1 MPPGGALGEQRNG
14 QHPAAEMD
22 PAPGAAGHEQE
33 CRHYHC
39 AGVGVGPANL
49 SSVLSIAFDGTFAL
63 RTTCR
68 TVTADNVVTGVGT
81 RPCDAYSPEREP
93 QVRALDDARR
103 LIFAGAAGGP
113 GYRLA
118 PAMASEAADLLLA

>member
-22 PAPGAAGHEQE
+22 PAPGAAGREQE

-49 SSVLSIAFDGTFAL
+49 SSVLPIAFDGTFAL

-68 TVTADNVVTGVGT
+68 TVTAANVVTGVGT
-81 RPCDAYSPEREP
+81 RRWVPEHARGMLGETQF
-93 QVRALDDARR
+93 QVSEFVTRTRWLWSRR
-103 LIFAGAAGGP
+103 VAVGG
-113 GYRLA
+113 GGQ
-118 PAMASEAADLLLA
+118 